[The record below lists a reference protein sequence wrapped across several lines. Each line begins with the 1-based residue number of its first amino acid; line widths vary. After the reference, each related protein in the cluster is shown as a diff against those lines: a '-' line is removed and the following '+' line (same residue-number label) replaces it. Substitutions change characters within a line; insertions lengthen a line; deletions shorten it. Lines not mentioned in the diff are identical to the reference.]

1 MMVSASSIELERRRD
16 GGETEAM
23 SRRIYFDGLNLSLE
37 RGTGIATYTRKLA
50 QIVHDL
56 GFEVGVVYS
65 SPRRPARNPLRR
77 EISFL
82 NTRDAAPVAYP
93 KKVWDTICDQVR
105 CPFGLEPSTVDL
117 TGTVITGE
125 LQERLPLHD
134 HLFVARNL
142 FANARRYFSWS
153 GRFIELNFDTAPDI
167 LHCTYQLPLR
177 AKRARNVYT
186 IHDLVPLRLPYATLD
201 NKRQTYSLL
210 RKIAA
215 EADHIV
221 TVSEHS
227 KRDIVQLLGV
237 DEARVTNTYEAVE
250 FPRELVERPDDVIAE
265 ELRGSHGL
273 EMQQYLLFYGALEP
287 KKNVGR
293 LIEAYLLSGA
303 SIPLVITGAGGWGNR
318 AEVKMIEG
326 LRAEGR
332 APGTPRIH
340 HFEFVSFPMLVTLI
354 RGARAVLFP
363 SLYEGFGLPVLEAML
378 LGTPVVTSRA
388 SSLPEIAG
396 DAALYVDPYDVDDI
410 ADAIKTIT
418 ADEGLRAELSRLG
431 RAQAEL
437 FSVARYRER
446 VTALYERLA

>member
-1 MMVSASSIELERRRD
+1 MVSASSIELERRRD

-303 SIPLVITGAGGWGNR
+303 KIPLVITGAGGWGNR
-318 AEVKMIEG
+318 AETRMLEE
-326 LRAEGR
+326 LRAAGR
-332 APGTPRIH
+332 APGTPRVH
-340 HFEFVSFPMLVTLI
+340 HFEFVSLPMLVTLI

-396 DAALYVDPYDVDDI
+396 DAALYVDP
-410 ADAIKTIT
+410 
-418 ADEGLRAELSRLG
+418 
-431 RAQAEL
+431 
-437 FSVARYRER
+437 
-446 VTALYERLA
+446 

>member
-1 MMVSASSIELERRRD
+1 MMVSASSTELERRRD
-16 GGETEAM
+16 GGKTEAM

-50 QIVHDL
+50 QVVRDL

-65 SPRRPARNPLRR
+65 SPRRPARNKLRR

-82 NTRDAAPVAYP
+82 NTRDAVPVAYP

-418 ADEGLRAELSRLG
+418 ADEGLRTELSRRG

-446 VTALYERLA
+446 VTALYERLG